1 MNRGYF
7 SGRTGKEWKSG
18 SLSKVEQ
25 TDSFG
30 DAIIF
35 AFLMKQGIALK
46 VFGTYC
52 QRERTYMQDKI
63 IA

>member
-1 MNRGYF
+1 
-7 SGRTGKEWKSG
+7 
-18 SLSKVEQ
+18 VEQ